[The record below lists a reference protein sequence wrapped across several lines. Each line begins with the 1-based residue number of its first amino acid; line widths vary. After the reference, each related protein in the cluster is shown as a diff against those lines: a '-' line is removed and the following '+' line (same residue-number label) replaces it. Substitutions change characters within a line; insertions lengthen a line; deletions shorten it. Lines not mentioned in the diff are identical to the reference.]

1 MKTHIPQEKDTMN
14 IREIIDRVIAYHP
27 EMPEG
32 YHGADGIKA
41 GNPDQECTG
50 IAVALVP
57 TIEAVRR
64 AAELHCNLLF
74 VHEPTNYTSPD
85 EPGWNL
91 DFKNHV
97 FEEKQKLIE
106 ENGIVIFRDHDRMHA
121 HQPDSIFTGV
131 IKYLGWED
139 YYRPEDHSVPMGFVF
154 ELPQTTV
161 RELAEFLMEKLH
173 LNGVRVIGSPDATVR
188 RAAIT
193 GHLTTDFGG
202 IYGNDENGV
211 WHEYGTEVIRA
222 MEEGIDV
229 IIPLETIEWTTLS
242 YVRDAAALGR
252 AKAVI
257 NIGHFSGE
265 ELGMAYARD
274 WLKEL
279 TENRVPVYYLPGS
292 DIYAYL
298 IRQD

>member
-1 MKTHIPQEKDTMN
+1 
-14 IREIIDRVIAYHP
+14 
-27 EMPEG
+27 
-32 YHGADGIKA
+32 
-41 GNPDQECTG
+41 
-50 IAVALVP
+50 
-57 TIEAVRR
+57 
-64 AAELHCNLLF
+64 
-74 VHEPTNYTSPD
+74 
-85 EPGWNL
+85 
-91 DFKNHV
+91 
-97 FEEKQKLIE
+97 
-106 ENGIVIFRDHDRMHA
+106 MHA

-154 ELPQTTV
+154 DLPKTTV
-161 RELAEFLMEKLH
+161 RELSEFLMEKLH
-173 LNGVRVIGSPDATVR
+173 LNGVRVIGSPDATVH

-242 YVRDAAALGR
+242 YVCDAAALGR
-252 AKAVI
+252 PKAVI